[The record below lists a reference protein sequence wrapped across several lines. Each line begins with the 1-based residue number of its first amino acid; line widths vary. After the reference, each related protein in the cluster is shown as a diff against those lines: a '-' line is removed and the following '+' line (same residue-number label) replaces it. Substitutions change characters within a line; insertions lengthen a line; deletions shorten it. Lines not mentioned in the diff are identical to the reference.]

1 MSWEFSGSSVDLLRR
16 GLTLEVSHLTNWLGT
31 SQGLIPLYSML
42 IFFYFT
48 CQTIPGIPIQYA
60 AAPLL

>member
-31 SQGLIPLYSML
+31 SQGLIPLYDDDDL
-42 IFFYFT
+42 L
-48 CQTIPGIPIQYA
+48 YA
-60 AAPLL
+60 YASLS